1 MPHHYRVLRLAF
13 AALALA
19 SSAWAAGV
27 PLSLSPQRAADAVYS
42 YEDGDTRT
50 RVVSPGYVNPNEYFT
65 HLFASHVTGSEGA
78 LVTVGS
84 FRGLHLA
91 ALAGFQEVVFLDFDA
106 GLSIFNKLN
115 LELIRA
121 AHDRFDYLSYFAT
134 GALDEGLVAKARS
147 GDLSLP
153 EYLMKLGET
162 QTPDLA
168 ARWGR
173 VIGENRNDAF
183 APEVAREFTERLL
196 RPAERPS
203 AVFEYEDFYFNIRN
217 SVRNF
222 GQPFAEADLLP
233 YTIAGSDRIFEYWKD
248 LLARGKV
255 RVVTGDLNSAA
266 DMRALAADLA
276 ARGTR
281 VAAVDVSNS
290 LTYAGNHALGANN
303 LRLLPFSEHGR
314 VLLTNASGMT
324 STMRYGNTPA
334 SIRADGWN
342 YYVLEPDEIRTL
354 GQALARETIS
364 YFLRRHTA
372 LNRCELPLTYKGF
385 RGR

>member
-1 MPHHYRVLRLAF
+1 MPRHYWVLRLAF
-13 AALALA
+13 AALALV
-19 SSAWAAGV
+19 STAWAAGV
-27 PLSLSPQRAADAVYS
+27 PLSLSPERAAVAVYS

-50 RVVSPGYVNPNEYFT
+50 RVVSPGYANPNEYFT
-65 HLFASHVTGSEGA
+65 HLFASHVSGGEGA

-91 ALAGFQEVVFLDFDA
+91 ALAGFQEVVFFDYDA

-115 LELIRA
+115 LELIRV
-121 AHDRFDYLSYFAT
+121 AHDRFEYLSYFAT
-134 GALDEGLVAKARS
+134 GTLDRGFVAKARS
-147 GDLSLP
+147 GELPLP
-153 EYLMKLGET
+153 EYLLMLGDA

-173 VIGENRNDAF
+173 VIGENHNDAF
-183 APEVAREFTERLL
+183 APEVAREFTESLK

-203 AVFEYEDFYFNIRN
+203 AVFEYDDFYFSIRN
-217 SVRNF
+217 PLRTF
-222 GQPFAEADLLP
+222 GQPFAEAELLP

-255 RVVTGDLNSAA
+255 RVVTGDLSSAT
-266 DMRALAADLA
+266 DMKALAADLA

-290 LTYAGNHALGANN
+290 LTYAGNHAMAANN
-303 LRLLPFSEHGR
+303 LRLLPFSKHGR
-314 VLLTNASGMT
+314 VLLTYASGMT

-334 SIRADGWN
+334 SIRADGWD

-354 GQALARETIS
+354 GKALTHETIS
-364 YFLRRHTA
+364 YFLRRHAA
-372 LNRCELPLTYKGF
+372 LNRCERPLTEKGF